1 MRKWPITADI
11 SIPLHRLN
19 KLQKTSNRHHSR
31 NCWQFRTLTT
41 PKGCC
46 KASRETE
53 IFLKSE
59 SVSQH
64 QPLLLLQFGKT
75 TAFHFDSFHT
85 TTADFKAKVNIQG
98 WLCCLQ
104 QINCIAAGV
113 FFGSWLPDRERWTKN
128 SATISGETWH
138 LFQQVFCWLTL
149 LLNPSRYVY
158 YVLHGEM
165 KLDHVTVVRGVY
177 AGHEG
182 EGR

>member
-1 MRKWPITADI
+1 MTHNCYI

-19 KLQKTSNRHHSR
+19 KLQKTSNCHHSR
-31 NCWQFRTLTT
+31 NCWQFRTQITT

-85 TTADFKAKVNIQG
+85 TTADFKATVNIQG

-104 QINCIAAGV
+104 QINCIAAG
-113 FFGSWLPDRERWTKN
+113 FFFLVHDYLTEKDGLKTLPPSVGKHDIY
-128 SATISGETWH
+128 S
-138 LFQQVFCWLTL
+138 
-149 LLNPSRYVY
+149 SRYFC
-158 YVLHGEM
+158 
-165 KLDHVTVVRGVY
+165 
-177 AGHEG
+177 
-182 EGR
+182 